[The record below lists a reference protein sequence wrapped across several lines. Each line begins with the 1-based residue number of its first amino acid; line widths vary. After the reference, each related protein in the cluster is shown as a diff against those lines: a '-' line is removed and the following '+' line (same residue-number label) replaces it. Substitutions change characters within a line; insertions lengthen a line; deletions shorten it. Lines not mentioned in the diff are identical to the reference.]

1 MKSIETKSLNYS
13 EKSLENK
20 VAIVT
25 GGGMGI
31 GREVALSYASEGAKV
46 VVADI
51 NEKAGNDVVA
61 ELIKKGCEAI
71 FIKVN
76 IANPAEHESLIKE
89 TVKHFGGLHIA
100 CNNAAISAPS
110 YPVNEYPL
118 DEWNRVVSINLS
130 GVFYGM
136 RYQIPALLASGGGSI
151 VNISAMLGQVGRKN
165 ASAHVAT
172 KHAVVGLTKAVA
184 LEYATQNI
192 RVNVVGPSYIKTPML
207 TNVFDE
213 KGMKAL
219 EELIPMRRL
228 GTASEVAEL
237 VLWLSSPKASFVTGS
252 YYGVDGGY
260 LAQ

>member
-1 MKSIETKSLNYS
+1 MKI
-13 EKSLENK
+13 LENK

-31 GREVALSYASEGAKV
+31 GREIALSFASEGAKV

-61 ELIKKGCEAI
+61 ELTKKGHEAI

-76 IANPAEHESLIKE
+76 IANPVEQESLVKE
-89 TVKHFGGLHIA
+89 TIKYFGGLHIA
-100 CNNAAISAPS
+100 CNNAAISAPAF
-110 YPVNEYPL
+110 PVIEYPL
-118 DEWNRVVSINLS
+118 DVWDTVLSINLS

-136 RYQIPALLASGGGSI
+136 RSQIPAMLASGGGSI
-151 VNISAMLGQVGRKN
+151 VNISAMLGQVGKKN
-165 ASAHVAT
+165 TAAHVAT
-172 KHAVVGLTKAVA
+172 KHGVVGLTKAVA
-184 LEYATQNI
+184 LEYAEQNI

-207 TNVFDE
+207 TNAFDKE
-213 KGMKAL
+213 GMKAL
-219 EELIPMRRL
+219 EKFIPMGRL
-228 GTASEVAEL
+228 GEASEVTEL
-237 VLWLSSPKASFVTGS
+237 VLWLSSSKSSFVTGS

>member
-1 MKSIETKSLNYS
+1 M
-13 EKSLENK
+13 KSLENK

-25 GGGMGI
+25 GAGMGI
-31 GREVALSYASEGAKV
+31 GREIALAYASEGAKV

-61 ELIKKGCEAI
+61 ELTKKGYEAI
-71 FIKVN
+71 FIKTN
-76 IANPAEHESLIKE
+76 TASPAEQESLVKK

-110 YPVNEYPL
+110 FPVIEYPL
-118 DEWNRVVSINLS
+118 DVWDTVLSINLS

-136 RYQIPALLASGGGSI
+136 RYQIPAMLASGGGSI

-172 KHAVVGLTKAVA
+172 KHGVVGLTKAVA
-184 LEYATQNI
+184 LEYAEQNI

-207 TNVFDE
+207 TNAFDE

-219 EELIPMRRL
+219 EKFIPMGRL
-228 GTASEVAEL
+228 GEASEVAEL
-237 VLWLSSPKASFVTGS
+237 VLWLSSSKSSFVTGS

>member
-1 MKSIETKSLNYS
+1 MKY
-13 EKSLENK
+13 LENK

-25 GGGMGI
+25 GAGMGI
-31 GREVALSYASEGAKV
+31 GRATALAYASEGAKV

-51 NEKAGNDVVA
+51 NEKAGNEVVA
-61 ELIKKGCEAI
+61 ELTKKGFEAI

-76 IANPAEHESLIKE
+76 IANAAEQESLVKK

-110 YPVNEYPL
+110 YPVIEYPL
-118 DEWNRVVSINLS
+118 DVWDTVLSINLS

-136 RYQIPALLASGGGSI
+136 RFQIPAMLASGGGNI
-151 VNISAMLGQVGRKN
+151 VNIAAMLGQVAKKN

-184 LEYATQNI
+184 LEYAEKNI

-207 TNVFDE
+207 TNAFDQA
-213 KGMKAL
+213 GMKSL
-219 EELIPMRRL
+219 ESFIPLGRL
-228 GTASEVAEL
+228 GEASEVAEL
-237 VLWLSSPKASFVTGS
+237 ILWLSSPKSSFVTGS

>member
-1 MKSIETKSLNYS
+1 MKL
-13 EKSLENK
+13 LENK

-25 GGGMGI
+25 GGAMGI
-31 GREVALSYASEGAKV
+31 GRAIALSYASEGAKV

-51 NEKAGNDVVA
+51 NEKAGNDVIA
-61 ELIKKGCEAI
+61 DLTEKGYEAI
-71 FIKVN
+71 FIKIN
-76 IANPAEHESLIKE
+76 IANAGEQEALVKE
-89 TVKHFGGLHIA
+89 TVKQFGGLHIA

-110 YPVNEYPL
+110 FPVVDYPL
-118 DEWNRVVSINLS
+118 DVWDTVLSINLS

-136 RYQIPALLASGGGSI
+136 RYQIPAMLASGGGSI
-151 VNISAMLGQVGRKN
+151 VNISAMLGQVAKKN

-184 LEYATQNI
+184 LEYAEQNI

-207 TNVFDE
+207 TNAFDE
-213 KGMKAL
+213 EGMHAL
-219 EELIPMRRL
+219 EKFIPLGRL
-228 GTASEVAEL
+228 GEASEVAEL
-237 VLWLSSPKASFVTGS
+237 VLWLSSSKASFVTGS

>member
-1 MKSIETKSLNYS
+1 MKI
-13 EKSLENK
+13 LENK
-20 VAIVT
+20 VALVT

-31 GREVALSYASEGAKV
+31 GRATALAYASEGAKV

-51 NEKAGNDVVA
+51 NEKAGNNVVA
-61 ELIKKGCEAI
+61 ELTKKGCEAI

-76 IANPAEHESLIKE
+76 IANPAEQESLVKE

-110 YPVNEYPL
+110 FPLIEYPL
-118 DEWNRVVSINLS
+118 DVWDTVLSINLS

-136 RYQIPALLASGGGSI
+136 RYQIPAMLASGGGSI
-151 VNISAMLGQVGRKN
+151 VNISAMLGQVAKKN

-184 LEYATQNI
+184 LEYAEQNI

-207 TNVFDE
+207 TNAFDE
-213 KGMKAL
+213 AGMKAL
-219 EELIPMRRL
+219 ENFIPMGRL
-228 GTASEVAEL
+228 GEASEVAEL
-237 VLWLSSPKASFVTGS
+237 ILWLSSSKSSFVTGS

>member
-1 MKSIETKSLNYS
+1 MKL
-13 EKSLENK
+13 LENK

-25 GGGMGI
+25 GGAMGI
-31 GREVALSYASEGAKV
+31 GRAIALSYASEGAKI

-51 NEKAGNDVVA
+51 NEKAGNDVIA
-61 ELIKKGCEAI
+61 ELTKKGYEAI
-71 FIKVN
+71 FIKTN
-76 IANPAEHESLIKE
+76 IANAGEQESLVNE

-110 YPVNEYPL
+110 FPVIDYPL
-118 DEWNRVVSINLS
+118 DVWDSVLSINLS

-136 RYQIPALLASGGGSI
+136 RYQIPAMLASGGGSI
-151 VNISAMLGQVGRKN
+151 INISAMLGQVAKKN

-184 LEYATQNI
+184 LEYAEQNI
-192 RVNVVGPSYIKTPML
+192 RVNVVSPSYIKTPML
-207 TNVFDE
+207 TNAFDE
-213 KGMKAL
+213 EGMQAL
-219 EELIPMRRL
+219 EKFIPMGRL
-228 GTASEVAEL
+228 GEASEVAEL
-237 VLWLSSPKASFVTGS
+237 VLWLSSSKASFVTGS

>member
-1 MKSIETKSLNYS
+1 MKN
-13 EKSLENK
+13 LENK

-25 GGGMGI
+25 GAGMGI
-31 GREVALSYASEGAKV
+31 GKATALAYAAESAKV

-51 NEKAGNDVVA
+51 NEKAGNDVVT
-61 ELIKKGCEAI
+61 EIINSGGEAI

-76 IANPAEHESLIKE
+76 IANAAEQEALVKE

-110 YPVNEYPL
+110 FPVIEYPL
-118 DEWNRVVSINLS
+118 DVWDTVLSINLT

-136 RYQIPALLASGGGSI
+136 RYQIPAMLASGGGSI
-151 VNISAMLGQVGRKN
+151 VNISAMLGQVARKN
-165 ASAHVAT
+165 AAAHVAT

-184 LEYATQNI
+184 LEYAEQNI

-207 TNVFDE
+207 TNAFDDA
-213 KGMKAL
+213 GMKIL
-219 EELIPMRRL
+219 ESFIPMGRL
-228 GTASEVAEL
+228 GEASEVAEL
-237 VLWLSSPKASFVTGS
+237 ILWLSSSKSSFVTGS

>member
-1 MKSIETKSLNYS
+1 MKI
-13 EKSLENK
+13 LENK
-20 VAIVT
+20 IALVT

-31 GREVALSYASEGAKV
+31 GREVALAYSSEGAKV

-51 NEKAGNDVVA
+51 NEKAGNDVVTW
-61 ELIKKGCEAI
+61 LIKKGCEAI

-76 IANPAEHESLIKE
+76 IANPVEQESLVQE
-89 TVKHFGGLHIA
+89 TVNHFGGLHIA

-110 YPVNEYPL
+110 YPVIEYPL
-118 DEWNRVVSINLS
+118 DVWDTVLSINLS

-136 RYQIPALLASGGGSI
+136 RYQIPAMLASGGGTI
-151 VNISAMLGQVGRKN
+151 VNIAAMLGQVGKKN

-184 LEYATQNI
+184 LEYAEQNI

-207 TNVFDE
+207 TNAFDE
-213 KGMKAL
+213 AGMKTL
-219 EELIPMRRL
+219 EKLIPMRRL
-228 GTASEVAEL
+228 GKASEVAEL
-237 VLWLSSPKASFVTGS
+237 VLWLSSSKSSFVTGS

>member
-1 MKSIETKSLNYS
+1 MKL
-13 EKSLENK
+13 LENK

-25 GGGMGI
+25 GGAMGI
-31 GREVALSYASEGAKV
+31 GRAIALSFAAEGAKV

-51 NEKAGNDVVA
+51 NEETGNDAIA
-61 ELIKKGCEAI
+61 ELTEKGYEAI

-76 IANPAEHESLIKE
+76 IANAGEQESLVKE

-110 YPVNEYPL
+110 FPVIDYPL
-118 DEWNRVVSINLS
+118 DVWDTVLSINLS

-136 RYQIPALLASGGGSI
+136 RYQIPAMLASGGGSI
-151 VNISAMLGQVGRKN
+151 VNISAMLGQVAKKN

-184 LEYATQNI
+184 LEYAEQNI

-207 TNVFDE
+207 TNAFDE
-213 KGMKAL
+213 EGMQAL
-219 EELIPMRRL
+219 EKFIPMGRL
-228 GTASEVAEL
+228 GEASEVAEL
-237 VLWLSSPKASFVTGS
+237 VLWLSSSKASFVTGS